1 MTVLP
6 FWKLQIEKQYKY
18 KNVKD
23 SGFKNLKSSIW
34 NLVSEMSLVKL
45 TIKGIS
51 YSQTQNGAYAL
62 ILNEVDGERKLPIVI
77 GAFEAQSIAIALEKE
92 IKPPRPLTHDLFKS
106 FADRFDIVVKQVI
119 IHKLVDGVFY
129 SSIICERDKIEEII
143 DARTS
148 DAIALALRFSAPIF
162 TYKNILD
169 KAGVYLNNPS
179 DLENQNTDDDGILS
193 TPETFGLDDESSTT
207 IDVYKAMSLS
217 ELHEGLEKAVQD
229 EDYEKAAK
237 IRDEIS
243 KRES

>member
-1 MTVLP
+1 
-6 FWKLQIEKQYKY
+6 
-18 KNVKD
+18 
-23 SGFKNLKSSIW
+23 
-34 NLVSEMSLVKL
+34 MSLVRL
-45 TIKGIS
+45 NIKGIS

-62 ILNEVDGERKLPIVI
+62 ILNEVDGDRKLPIVI

-92 IKPPRPLTHDLFKS
+92 IRPPRPLTHDLFKN

-129 SSIICERDKIEEII
+129 SSLICERDKIEEIV

-148 DAIALALRFSAPIF
+148 DAIALALRFNAPIF

-169 KAGVYLNNPS
+169 KAGIYLKVNPKENEDEADDS
-179 DLENQNTDDDGILS
+179 VLVDDVTAEKIEGQSQENYKTKSLE
-193 TPETFGLDDESSTT
+193 
-207 IDVYKAMSLS
+207 
-217 ELHEGLEKAVQD
+217 ELHNLLDEAVNN

-243 KRES
+243 KR

>member
-1 MTVLP
+1 
-6 FWKLQIEKQYKY
+6 
-18 KNVKD
+18 
-23 SGFKNLKSSIW
+23 
-34 NLVSEMSLVKL
+34 MSLVKL

-92 IKPPRPLTHDLFKS
+92 IKPPRPLTHDLFKN

-148 DAIALALRFSAPIF
+148 DAIALALRFNAPIF

-169 KAGVYLNNPS
+169 KAGIYLSINPS
-179 DLENQNTDDDGILS
+179 ESTENQDNDNLLS
-193 TPETFGLDDESSTT
+193 TPETFEQENVVISADSYSG
-207 IDVYKAMSLS
+207 YSLK
-217 ELHEGLEKAVQD
+217 ELYEKLEEAVQN

-243 KRES
+243 KKES

>member
-1 MTVLP
+1 
-6 FWKLQIEKQYKY
+6 
-18 KNVKD
+18 
-23 SGFKNLKSSIW
+23 
-34 NLVSEMSLVKL
+34 MSLVRLK
-45 TIKGIS
+45 IKGIS

-92 IKPPRPLTHDLFKS
+92 ISPPRPLTHDLFKN

-129 SSIICERDKIEEII
+129 SSLICERDKIEEII

-148 DAIALALRFSAPIF
+148 DAIALALRFQAPIF

-169 KAGVYLNNPS
+169 KAGIYLKVDPNKDENEEEQEEDS
-179 DLENQNTDDDGILS
+179 ILVEDILNEELEFTTEDD
-193 TPETFGLDDESSTT
+193 
-207 IDVYKAMSLS
+207 YKSHTLEELNSL
-217 ELHEGLEKAVQD
+217 LEEAVAN
-229 EDYEKAAK
+229 ENYEKAAK

-243 KRES
+243 KR